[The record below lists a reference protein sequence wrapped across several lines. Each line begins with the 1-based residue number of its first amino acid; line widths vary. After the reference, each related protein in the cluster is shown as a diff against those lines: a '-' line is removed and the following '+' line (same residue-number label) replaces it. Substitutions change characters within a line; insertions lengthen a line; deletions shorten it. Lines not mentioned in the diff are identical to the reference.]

1 MIGRLRRPRDPFWD
15 DGRGARRTQRRVRV
29 EGLVAL
35 ALAIV
40 ACGVTAAMWL
50 LTLAP
55 LAERIGLR

>member
-15 DGRGARRTQRRVRV
+15 DGKGARQTRRRVRL

-35 ALAIV
+35 SLAIV

-50 LTLAP
+50 LTLAA